1 MVVLEV
7 RWSLTA
13 QKQLLKA
20 YKYILE
26 DSFQNAEK
34 VKQKILLSTRRLNE
48 MPEIHPLDKYR
59 LRNKG
64 NFRAYE
70 IYHYRIVYKI
80 TKTEIIITRIRHTK
94 MEPKVY

>member
-1 MVVLEV
+1 MVALEV

-26 DSFQNAEK
+26 DSFQNAEN
-34 VKQKILLSTRRLNE
+34 VKQKILFSTRRLNV

-59 LRNKG
+59 SNNKG

-70 IYHYRIVYKI
+70 VNCL
-80 TKTEIIITRIRHTK
+80 
-94 MEPKVY
+94 